1 MNVVKLND
9 LVRLTYPG
17 TRSGYIHDVFPE
29 ELLNS
34 RFLCTTAC
42 CLEFKD
48 RASEQLGGT
57 QTPGNKI
64 KAGSIIKTGKHIKV
78 VNCLIQIF

>member
-1 MNVVKLND
+1 M
-9 LVRLTYPG
+9 
-17 TRSGYIHDVFPE
+17 HDVFPE
-29 ELLNS
+29 ELLTS
-34 RFLCTTAC
+34 RFLLTTTC
-42 CLEFKD
+42 WLEFED

-64 KAGSIIKTGKHIKV
+64 QAGLIIKTGKHTKV